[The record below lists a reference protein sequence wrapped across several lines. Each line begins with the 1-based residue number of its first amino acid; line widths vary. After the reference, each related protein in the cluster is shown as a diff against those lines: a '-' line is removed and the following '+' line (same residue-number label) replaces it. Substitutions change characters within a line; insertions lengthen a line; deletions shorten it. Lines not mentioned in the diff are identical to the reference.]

1 MTAFVGKQPSSRLIK
16 QQNLAWTGTGTVV
29 STLFA
34 GETWQLRLCSQVAGY
49 FNIDVTGQSSTP
61 TTAGGIGYFIPASTV
76 SGEYFS
82 VSPSQIL
89 SFSST
94 STSTGIISLA
104 EMS

>member
-1 MTAFVGKQPSSRLIK
+1 MGRFFDKQPASRLIK
-16 QQNLAWTGTGTVV
+16 QQNLAWAGSGTLV

-34 GETWQLRLCSQVAGY
+34 GETFQVRVCSQVAGW
-49 FNIDVTGQSSTP
+49 FNIDVTGSSSTP

-76 SGEYFS
+76 GGEYFI

-94 STSTGIISLA
+94 STSSGVVSVA
-104 EMS
+104 EVS

>member
-1 MTAFVGKQPSSRLIK
+1 MGRFFDKQPASRLIK

-34 GETWQLRLCSQVAGY
+34 GETFQVRLCSQVAGW

-76 SGEYFS
+76 GGEYFQS
-82 VSPSQIL
+82 VPSQIL

-94 STSTGIISLA
+94 STSSGVVSCA
-104 EMS
+104 EMA